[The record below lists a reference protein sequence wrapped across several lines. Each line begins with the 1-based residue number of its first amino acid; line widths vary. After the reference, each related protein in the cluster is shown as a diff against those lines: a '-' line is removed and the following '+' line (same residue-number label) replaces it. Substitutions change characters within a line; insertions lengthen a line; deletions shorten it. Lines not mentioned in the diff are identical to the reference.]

1 VNALRRIHAALVSG
15 GFVVDTQP
23 VSPWPAVTT
32 PAGELGA
39 LDMRGWAEIIEAV
52 DEQVEVAIDQGLFT
66 SEVRPSL
73 VVADTFDSGPAVTE
87 TVRNWQGTSL
97 PAALADRLARHNG
110 PVQIHQTVRFRL
122 LRAL

>member
-1 VNALRRIHAALVSG
+1 MNALRRIHAALVPG
-15 GFVVDTQP
+15 GLVVDTQP

-32 PAGELGA
+32 PGGELGA

-52 DEQVEVAIDQGLFT
+52 DGQVELVIDEGVFT
-66 SEVRPSL
+66 RAVRPSL

-87 TVRNWQGTSL
+87 TVRDWQGTVV

-110 PVQIHQTVRFRL
+110 PVQVHQTVRFRV
-122 LRAL
+122 LRAC